1 MAAVVAK
8 KSPPRRTFVGDE
20 LLLRLKFFASRRT
33 YGVPQVVDGRL
44 DRGPLR
50 GRRTP
55 LAGGT

>member
-44 DRGPLR
+44 HL
-50 GRRTP
+50 TEVS
-55 LAGGT
+55 LATDLKDMR